1 MKRLILNILLFIL
14 AVCLTG
20 CVSITRHRE
29 EHVHSTPSPDHR
41 RPVIIRP
48 THPPLHNAHRQM
60 AMRPD
65 PRERHP
71 LN

>member
-20 CVSITRHRE
+20 CVSVTRHKE
-29 EHVHSTPSPDHR
+29 EHVHSAPFPGHR

-48 THPPLHNAHRQM
+48 ANPPGHRTNHYMAKHPE
-60 AMRPD
+60 
-65 PRERHP
+65 PRDRHP
-71 LN
+71 MP